1 MIRTPVTSFFAA
13 FLTSALLAGSA
24 ARAEDAAVLVAYPAW
39 MDAVREDIAANWNIV
54 YDQIEEC
61 PEPFTLRVG
70 LKAGG
75 EVVNVTPEHEPRSK
89 ACAAAVERARRAVV
103 MSSPLPVPDDF
114 TAIDLVFDAA
124 NTAVE

>member
-13 FLTSALLAGSA
+13 FLASALLAGSA
-24 ARAEDAAVLVAYPAW
+24 ARAEDAAVLSASPEW
-39 MDAVREDIAANWNIV
+39 INAVRQEIIANWNIV

-89 ACAAAVERARRAVV
+89 ACAAAVERARRAVL
-103 MSSPLPVPDDF
+103 MSSPLPVPDNF
-114 TAIDLVFDAA
+114 TAIDLTFDAA